1 MTEIGGNDL
10 SLQKYGGLKRINR
23 ITIPLLPYMHT
34 SPAANNKKTPVQ
46 IRHNATDHK
55 RSQKSR
61 QHRPIQYNPRIS
73 D

>member
-10 SLQKYGGLKRINR
+10 SLQKYGGLKPINR
-23 ITIPLLPYMHT
+23 ITIPLLPYMRT
-34 SPAANNKKTPVQ
+34 SPAANNKTKPVQ

-55 RSQKSR
+55 RAQKSR
-61 QHRPIQYNPRIS
+61 QHKPVQYNPRIS